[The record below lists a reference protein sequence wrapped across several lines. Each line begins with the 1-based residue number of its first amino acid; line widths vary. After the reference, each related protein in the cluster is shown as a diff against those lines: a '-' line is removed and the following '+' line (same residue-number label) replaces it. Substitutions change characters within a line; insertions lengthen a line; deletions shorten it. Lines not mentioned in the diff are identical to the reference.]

1 MARGEQQKTQKG
13 DWGQAYSER
22 RFGVLLVILAVLLA
36 GPPVLLGFGLSA
48 AWFDGLMALLM
59 VAAILSL
66 CFDRRQR
73 LFALLLGIPT
83 VLLSLGGHALPG
95 EASAPV
101 LFAGHLCEV
110 LFLLGASVL
119 IVKSLFSART
129 LTFDSILGA
138 VCGYLF
144 LGLGWAVLYSLIEG
158 FRPGSFEISPKL
170 VTGGELA
177 RPLPHVLTYYSFVTL
192 TTVGYGDI
200 SPISPATR
208 TLAWMEAITGQ
219 FYLAVIVAGLAGG
232 LGAEGGG
239 GGGPGG
245 GTAGPPP
252 TAGEGGPTPG
262 EDRRTNTAQRRGEE
276 TNLRAGAARG

>member
-1 MARGEQQKTQKG
+1 MAGGEPQKTQQG
-13 DWGQAYSER
+13 DWRRAYSQR

-36 GPPVLLGFGLSA
+36 GPRILLGFGLSA
-48 AWFDGLMALLM
+48 AWFDGLLALLL

-66 CFDRRQR
+66 CFERHQR

-95 EASAPV
+95 DVSVSV
-101 LFAGHLCEV
+101 LFAGHLCAV
-110 LFLLGASVL
+110 LFLL
-119 IVKSLFSART
+119 VKSLFSAPT

-170 VTGGELA
+170 VTGGEPA
-177 RPLPHVLTYYSFVTL
+177 RPLPQVLTYFSFVTL

-200 SPISPATR
+200 SPVSPATR
-208 TLAWMEAITGQ
+208 TLAWIEAITGQ
-219 FYLAVIVAGLAGG
+219 FYLAVIVAGLVSVLAAKGKR
-232 LGAEGGG
+232 EGV
-239 GGGPGG
+239 P
-245 GTAGPPP
+245 
-252 TAGEGGPTPG
+252 
-262 EDRRTNTAQRRGEE
+262 
-276 TNLRAGAARG
+276 

>member
-1 MARGEQQKTQKG
+1 MARGESQQAQQG
-13 DWGQAYSER
+13 EWRRAYRER
-22 RFGVLLVILAVLLA
+22 RFGVLLGILAVLLA

-48 AWFDGLMALLM
+48 AWFDGLLALLL

-66 CFDRRQR
+66 CFERHQR

-83 VLLSLGGHALPG
+83 VLLSWGGHALPG

-101 LFAGHLCEV
+101 LCAGHLCEV
-110 LFLLGASVL
+110 LFLFGASVL
-119 IVKSLFSART
+119 IVKSLFSSPT

-170 VTGGELA
+170 VTGGEFA

-200 SPISPATR
+200 SPVSPATR

-219 FYLAVIVAGLAGG
+219 FYLAVIVAGLVSV
-232 LGAEGGG
+232 L
-239 GGGPGG
+239 
-245 GTAGPPP
+245 
-252 TAGEGGPTPG
+252 
-262 EDRRTNTAQRRGEE
+262 
-276 TNLRAGAARG
+276 AARGRRED

>member
-22 RFGVLLVILAVLLA
+22 RFGVLLVILVILLA

-48 AWFDGLMALLM
+48 AWFDGLLALLL

-66 CFDRRQR
+66 CFERHQR

-83 VLLSLGGHALPG
+83 VLLSLGGHALPE

-101 LFAGHLCEV
+101 LLAGHLCEV

-119 IVKSLFSART
+119 IVKSLFSAPT

-144 LGLGWAVLYSLIEG
+144 LGLAWAVLYALIEG
-158 FRPGSFEISPKL
+158 FRPGSFQISPKL
-170 VTGGELA
+170 VTGGEPA
-177 RPLPHVLTYYSFVTL
+177 RPLPHVLTYFSFVTL

-200 SPISPATR
+200 SPVSPAAR
-208 TLAWMEAITGQ
+208 TLSWVEAITGQ
-219 FYLAVIVAGLAGG
+219 FYLAVIVAGVGG
-232 LGAEGGG
+232 GVGAEGERGG
-239 GGGPGG
+239 GAGG
-245 GTAGPPP
+245 GDPAPQ
-252 TAGEGGPTPG
+252 GG
-262 EDRRTNTAQRRGEE
+262 R
-276 TNLRAGAARG
+276 

>member
-1 MARGEQQKTQKG
+1 MARGEPQKPPEG
-13 DWGQAYSER
+13 DWRRAYSER

-59 VAAILSL
+59 VAVILSL
-66 CFDRRQR
+66 CFERHQR
-73 LFALLLGIPT
+73 LFALLLGVPT
-83 VLLSLGGHALPG
+83 VLLSVGGHALPG

-101 LFAGHLCEV
+101 LSAGHLCAV
-110 LFLLGASVL
+110 LFLFGASVL

-144 LGLGWAVLYSLIEG
+144 LGLAWAVLYSLIEG
-158 FRPGSFEISPKL
+158 SMPGSFDISPKL
-170 VTGGELA
+170 VTSGEPT

-200 SPISPATR
+200 SPVSPATR
-208 TLAWMEAITGQ
+208 TLAWMEALTGQ
-219 FYLAVIVAGLAGG
+219 FYLAVIVAGLVSVMVAKGK
-232 LGAEGGG
+232 E
-239 GGGPGG
+239 
-245 GTAGPPP
+245 
-252 TAGEGGPTPG
+252 
-262 EDRRTNTAQRRGEE
+262 EDVP
-276 TNLRAGAARG
+276 